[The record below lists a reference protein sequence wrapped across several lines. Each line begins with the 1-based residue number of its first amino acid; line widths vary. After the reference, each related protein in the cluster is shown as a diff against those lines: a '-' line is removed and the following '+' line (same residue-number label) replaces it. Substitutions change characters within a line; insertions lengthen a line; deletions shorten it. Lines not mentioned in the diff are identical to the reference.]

1 MQLYH
6 NSAAK
11 MPALPNEII
20 ELILASL
27 TIQGKPVLVIHV
39 GRDYSQAHMLFA
51 TNSTQIIPGSNLQR
65 PRPTAIA
72 RSAPPLHL
80 LLVNTTFHDLSIKLF
95 YGKNSFS
102 LLDGTHAVD
111 LLNLIGS
118 TKAAM
123 IRHIALESQWELS
136 HHTEETYVG
145 LKYHLRVHHR
155 WGRCNTDGLTSP
167 TSLRRGVFPNLQS
180 ISVRVRY
187 NWPQPLALA
196 FNALPTP
203 STLPRNPLLLHKP
216 EIAEFSWTPALGE
229 RWTSPR
235 QMHQAIAATIKKLW
249 RHLNMQSH
257 LPMAEI
263 GFKLLPIQAE
273 WDESIPIKLL
283 LSL

>member
-6 NSAAK
+6 DSFAR
-11 MPALPNEII
+11 MSSLPAEII
-20 ELILASL
+20 ELILANL
-27 TIQGKPVLVIHV
+27 IIQEKPVLVISV

-51 TNSTQIIPGSNLQR
+51 TNSTQIIPGSNFQR
-65 PRPTAIA
+65 PRPIAIA

-80 LLVNTTFHDLSIKLF
+80 LLVNKTFHDLSIKLF
-95 YGKNSFS
+95 YGKNTFS
-102 LLDGTHAVD
+102 LLDGTHVVD

-136 HHTEETYVG
+136 HHTEDTHAGV
-145 LKYHLRVHHR
+145 KYHLLVHHR
-155 WGRCNTDGLTSP
+155 WGRCNTDDLSSP

-180 ISVRVRY
+180 ISLKIRY
-187 NWPQPLALA
+187 NWPQPLTLA
-196 FNALPTP
+196 FTALPTP

-249 RHLNMQSH
+249 RDLNMQSH
-257 LPMAEI
+257 LTMAEI

-273 WDESIPIKLL
+273 WDESIPMEPL